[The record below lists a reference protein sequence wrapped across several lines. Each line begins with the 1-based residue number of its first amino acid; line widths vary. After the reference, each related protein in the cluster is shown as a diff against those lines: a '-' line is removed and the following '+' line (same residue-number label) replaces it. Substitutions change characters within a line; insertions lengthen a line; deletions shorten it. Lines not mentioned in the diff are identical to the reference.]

1 MFGKIKEFALWIYG
15 LLYDVFRLIFHK
27 INNADS
33 LPKFSSSQNDKE
45 QYIHYLQD
53 KVAEL
58 QTSLNEKMRE
68 INALK
73 NEFGKLVVHFESENF
88 KTASE
93 SLKEQDEKTAF
104 LKQKLQRT
112 EEKFEIEKRKNTES
126 KYSNFCICLFKS
138 F

>member
-1 MFGKIKEFALWIYG
+1 
-15 LLYDVFRLIFHK
+15 
-27 INNADS
+27 
-33 LPKFSSSQNDKE
+33 
-45 QYIHYLQD
+45 
-53 KVAEL
+53 
-58 QTSLNEKMRE
+58 MRE
-68 INALK
+68 INVLK

-88 KTASE
+88 KTTSE